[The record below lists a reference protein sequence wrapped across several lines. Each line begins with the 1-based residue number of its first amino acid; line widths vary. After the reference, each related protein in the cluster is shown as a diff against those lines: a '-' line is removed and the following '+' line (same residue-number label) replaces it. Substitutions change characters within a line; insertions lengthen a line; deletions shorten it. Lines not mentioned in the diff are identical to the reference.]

1 MIKSAAGFIAGPLLF
16 LGLIAIFL
24 SAYYETIP
32 DLLLRFFAAIWFL
45 IWYKRV
51 LDRFFKL
58 YDHRAGSIDP
68 AEAAAGLRHIF
79 DRKGKE
85 REEHD
90 QAVQLP
96 GEYYHLARK
105 INICRQSRKHLL
117 GWLSDEGAPERLKD
131 RVMAGKDRD
140 ERVNPEELKEILRE
154 LYRYKSSPSEEAYHE
169 SEKH

>member
-1 MIKSAAGFIAGPLLF
+1 VIKSVARFIAGPLLF
-16 LGLIAIFL
+16 LGLIAIFI

-51 LDRFFKL
+51 LDRFLKL
-58 YDHRAGSIDP
+58 FDHRARSVDP
-68 AEAAAGLRHIF
+68 VEAVAGLRRML
-79 DRKGKE
+79 DRKGKA
-85 REEHD
+85 REEYD
-90 QAVQLP
+90 QAIKLP

-117 GWLSDEGAPERLKD
+117 GWLSDEGAPEHLRD

-140 ERVNPEELKEILRE
+140 ERVTPEELKEILQK
-154 LYRYKSSPSEEAYHE
+154 LYLYKSSPSKEADHE
-169 SEKH
+169 TEKS